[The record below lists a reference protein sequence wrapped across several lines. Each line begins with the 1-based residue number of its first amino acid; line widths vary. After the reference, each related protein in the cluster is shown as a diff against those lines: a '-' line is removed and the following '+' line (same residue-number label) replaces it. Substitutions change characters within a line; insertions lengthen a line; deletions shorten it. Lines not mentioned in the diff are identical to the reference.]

1 MEAGLSQSRAQLDS
15 YRRGRD
21 GVAAIERFSSWEPY
35 MKQAGQ
41 FPYELLNEASQPD
54 VLDHRP
60 ANSPAIVR
68 LNHRLQTV

>member
-35 MKQAGQ
+35 MKQASQ
-41 FPYELLNEASQPD
+41 SPYELLNEASQPD
-54 VLDHRP
+54 VLDHP

-68 LNHRLQTV
+68 LNHRLQKV